1 MPALRDFTD
10 PPSAYRPAPLWVWND
25 EMTEDRIVAQLREMK
40 KGGFGGA
47 FVHPRPGLMT
57 EYLSEEWFRLWGVA
71 LREAERLDFKLGIY
85 DENSYPSGF
94 GGGHVSA
101 QLPDCAASSVKV
113 RLIGADEAAARGNGA
128 APLLAGHIRAFAC
141 EPLGASA
148 LREAEVPRYR
158 IVADVTFMPYDRWRK
173 HGDAFLVFEEERFAG
188 TAWLGGFAYMDLMR
202 PEVAE
207 KFIETT
213 YEAYAERFGDSFGSA
228 VPAVFTDEPAVAGSA
243 VYTASPDS
251 LPFGYWFAAQ
261 FRKRNGYRLE
271 EHLPCL
277 FFDAYGK
284 GISVE
289 PTKVRF
295 DYYETVRELWANN
308 FVRTIGEWCKRRGI
322 AYTGHFMEHHWPSP
336 SGMASPAVMSLYEFM
351 EWPAIDCLM
360 ARMLADDARHPLMLT
375 VLEAAS
381 VANQLGK
388 PRVLCE
394 SFGASGWDSGFAD
407 YRRIGDWLAVHGVN
421 FLTPHLTAGS
431 IVGARKRDHPQSFDW
446 RQSWWPELAELNA
459 YFGRLSYALSQGAA
473 RNRLL
478 VLHPTTTAFLYPPGA
493 EAGSVETPDN
503 PPIRPDF
510 RGYLA
515 MLQHL
520 ADALWDFDL
529 GDEFLLERH
538 GGTEAG
544 ADGAKLRMGLARYDV
559 AVVPEGMAN
568 MRGSTIRLLERLL
581 TSGGRVAVVG
591 EPGPY
596 VDGAFDPAAY
606 ERLLGLP
613 GIVRI
618 ASGEGVSG
626 CLKELGIEPRFQ
638 WESRVPPGIHHLRR
652 ELEDGSAIVL
662 LANAGR
668 QPVEAVLGIRGAA
681 RAERWNLRSGGRE
694 SLEYAV
700 GSARDGIRLT
710 VKLEGTDSL
719 LLRLNAP
726 DVAPDAAPV
735 RATGPAPEAKNAL
748 TIKLDKAEAVA
759 ESDNVL
765 VLDYGDFEFGDGNAW
780 QDLHAIH
787 AGWLL
792 YQSRGFAANPWDNA
806 IQYKRRI
813 ADRNRHYGEDGG
825 FVCRYRF
832 RIAEGGIPARLRLAA
847 ERSAYYRLKV
857 NGAPV
862 DWIEG
867 ESWLDP
873 DIGVADIA
881 ACAAEGWNT
890 VELAAPRFDVRLEIE
905 PVYVLGSFGLAPRD
919 GVWTIESPRE
929 LGIGSWKA
937 RGYPFYSGAV
947 RYRHVVELDR
957 KPVQALLRLN
967 RLEGA
972 VASVLVNGGEGGLI
986 GLDASG
992 RLDISPWLHP
1002 GPNEIVVRVGGTMK
1016 NMLGPHHDA
1025 ELPRKAAWPV
1035 FWKRAPM
1042 QGQPPAAAYDLI
1054 DQGLLEPAELQLRFS

>member
-1 MPALRDFTD
+1 MPALSEFID
-10 PPSAYRPAPLWVWND
+10 PPAAFRPAPLWVWND

-47 FVHPRPGLMT
+47 FVHPRPGLIT
-57 EYLSEEWFRLWGVA
+57 EYLSEDWFILWGIA
-71 LREAERLDFKLGIY
+71 LREAQRLDFKLNIY

-113 RLIGADEAAARGNGA
+113 RFIGADEAAARGNGV

-141 EPLGASA
+141 EPIGMSA

-158 IVADVTFMPYDRWRK
+158 IVADVTYEPYSRWNEL
-173 HGDAFLVFEEERFAG
+173 GDSFLVFEEERFVS
-188 TAWLGGFAYMDLMR
+188 TAWLGGFSYMDLMR

-213 YEAYAERFGDSFGSA
+213 YEAYAKRFGDSFGSDVTA
-228 VPAVFTDEPAVAGSA
+228 IFTDEPAVAGSA
-243 VYTASPDS
+243 VYSASPDS
-251 LPFGYWFAAQ
+251 LPFSYWFAVQ

-277 FFDAYGK
+277 FYDAYGA

-295 DYYETVRELWANN
+295 DYYETVRELWSNN
-308 FVRTIGEWCKRRGI
+308 FVRAIGEWCKGRGI

-360 ARMLADDARHPLMLT
+360 ARMLSDDARHPLMLT

-394 SFGASGWDSGFAD
+394 SFGASGWDSCFAD
-407 YRRIGDWLAVHGVN
+407 YKRIGDWLAVHGVN
-421 FLTPHLTAGS
+421 FFNPHFTAGS

-446 RQSWWPELAELNA
+446 RQSWWPEFAVLNA
-459 YFGRLSYALSQGAA
+459 YFGRLSYALSKGAA
-473 RNRLL
+473 RNRVL
-478 VLHPTTTAFLYPPGA
+478 VLHPTTTAFLYPPGV
-493 EAGSVETPDN
+493 EAGSVERPDN

-520 ADALWDFDL
+520 ADELWDFDL
-529 GDEFLLERH
+529 GDEFILERH
-538 GGTEAG
+538 GGSEAV
-544 ADGAKLRMGLARYDV
+544 AESAKLRVGIARYEV

-568 MRGSTIRLLERLL
+568 MRSSTIQLLENLLER
-581 TSGGRVAVVG
+581 GGRVAVIG

-596 VDGAFDPAAY
+596 VDGINDPAAY
-606 ERLLGLP
+606 RRLLSLP
-613 GIVRI
+613 GILRI
-618 ASGEGVSG
+618 ESGQEVSG
-626 CLKELGIEPRFQ
+626 GLMELGLEPRFQ
-638 WESRVPPGIHHLRR
+638 WESEVTPGIHHLRR

-662 LANAGR
+662 FTNCGR
-668 QPVEAVLGIRGAA
+668 HPASAVLGIRGAA
-681 RAERWNLRSGGRE
+681 SAERWNLLNGQTE
-694 SLEYAV
+694 SLADAV
-700 GSARDGIRLT
+700 TGAQDGIRLT

-719 LLRLNAP
+719 LLRLNP
-726 DVAPDAAPV
+726 LDAVPS
-735 RATGPAPEAKNAL
+735 RATDPAAAAKEAR
-748 TIKLDKAEAVA
+748 TIKLDEGEAIA

-765 VLDYGDFEFGDGNAW
+765 VLDYGDFDFGDGSSW
-780 QDLHAIH
+780 QDVHAIH

-792 YQSRGFAANPWDNA
+792 YQNRGFAANPWDNA

-813 ADRNRHYGEDGG
+813 VDRNRHYGEDSG
-825 FVCRYRF
+825 FVCTYRF
-832 RIAEGGIPARLRLAA
+832 KIAEGGIPSRLRLAA
-847 ERSAYYRLKV
+847 ERSAYYQLKV

-862 DWIEG
+862 AWLEG
-867 ESWLDP
+867 ETWLDP

-881 ACAAEGWNT
+881 AVAFEGWNT
-890 VELAAPRFDVRLEIE
+890 VELVAPRFDVRLEIE
-905 PVYVLGSFGLAPRD
+905 PVYVLGAFGLAPRD
-919 GVWTIESPRE
+919 GVWTIESPRA
-929 LGIGSWKA
+929 LGIGAWKSM
-937 RGYPFYSGAV
+937 GYPFYSGAV

-957 KPVQALLRLN
+957 KPIQALLELKRF
-967 RLEGA
+967 EGA
-972 VASVLVNGGEGGLI
+972 VVSVIVNGSEGGLI
-986 GLDASG
+986 GLDGSG
-992 RLDISPWLHP
+992 RLNISPWLRP
-1002 GPNEIVVRVGGTMK
+1002 GSNEIVVRVSGTMK
-1016 NMLGPHHDA
+1016 NTLGPHHDA

-1042 QGQPPAAAYDLI
+1042 QGQPAAEAYDLL
-1054 DQGLLEPAELQLRFS
+1054 DQGLLEPADLQLIFS

>member
-1 MPALRDFTD
+1 MMRDLKIEEFLD
-10 PPSAYRPAPLWVWND
+10 PPAAYRPAPLWVWND

-40 KGGFGGA
+40 QGGFGGA
-47 FVHPRPGLMT
+47 FVHPRPGLIT
-57 EYLSEEWFRLWGVA
+57 EYLSEDWFRLWGIA
-71 LREAERLDFKLGIY
+71 LREAERLGFKLSIY

-101 QLPDCAASSVKV
+101 RLPDCAASSVKARV
-113 RLIGADEAAARGNGA
+113 IGAEEAAARGKGA

-141 EPLGASA
+141 EPLGTSA
-148 LREAEVPRYR
+148 LREADVPRYR
-158 IVADVTFMPYDRWRK
+158 IVADVTYEPYDRWGER
-173 HGDAFLVFEEERFAG
+173 GDSFLVFEEERFAG

-207 KFIETT
+207 TFIETT
-213 YEAYAERFGDSFGSA
+213 YEAYAERFGDSFGGA

-243 VYTASPDS
+243 VYSASPDS
-251 LPFGYWFAAQ
+251 LPFSYWFAAQ

-277 FFDAYGK
+277 FFDASGE
-284 GISVE
+284 GITVE

-295 DYYETVRELWANN
+295 DYYATVRELWANN
-308 FVRTIGEWCKRRGI
+308 FVRAIGEWCKRRGI

-360 ARMLADDARHPLMLT
+360 ARMLKDDARHPLMLT

-407 YRRIGDWLAVHGVN
+407 YKRIGDWLAVHGVN
-421 FLTPHLTAGS
+421 FFNPHYTAGS

-446 RQSWWPELAELNA
+446 RQSWWPEFADLNA
-459 YFGRLSYALSQGAA
+459 YFGRLSYALSQGTAS
-473 RNRLL
+473 NRLL

-493 EAGSVETPDN
+493 EAGSVETPDH

-520 ADALWDFDL
+520 ADGLWDFDL

-544 ADGAKLRMGLARYDV
+544 ADGAKLRVGLARYDV
-559 AVVPEGMAN
+559 AVVPEGTAN
-568 MRGSTIRLLERLL
+568 MRNSTIRLLNDLL
-581 TSGGRVAVVG
+581 AGGGRVVVIG

-596 VDGAFDPAAY
+596 VDGRFDPAAY
-606 ERLLGLP
+606 ERLLRLP

-618 ASGEGVSG
+618 ASGQGASDG
-626 CLKELGIEPRFQ
+626 LKELGIEPRCQ
-638 WESRVPPGIHHLRR
+638 WESQVAPGVHHLRR
-652 ELEDGSAIVL
+652 ELRDGSAVVL

-668 QPVEAVLGIRGAA
+668 HPVEAMLGFHDAVSV
-681 RAERWNLRSGGRE
+681 ERWNLLSGRME
-694 SLEYAV
+694 SLEYEANG
-700 GSARDGIRLT
+700 GSAGIRLA
-710 VKLEGTDSL
+710 VKLEGADSL
-719 LLRLNAP
+719 LLRLNP
-726 DVAPDAAPV
+726 PDAAP
-735 RATGPAPEAKNAL
+735 ASPKNPAAAAIDEL
-748 TIKLDKAEAVA
+748 TIKLDDAEAFA
-759 ESDNVL
+759 EADNVL
-765 VLDYGDFEFGDGNAW
+765 VLDYGDFDFGDGSPW
-780 QDLHAIH
+780 QDVHAIH

-806 IQYKRRI
+806 IQYKRRLV
-813 ADRNRHYGEDGG
+813 DRNRHYGEDGG
-825 FVCRYRF
+825 FVCKYRF
-832 RIAEGGIPARLRLAA
+832 LIAEGGIPSRLRLAA

-862 DWIEG
+862 AWLEG
-867 ESWLDP
+867 ETWLDP

-881 ACAAEGWNT
+881 AHAVEGWNI

-919 GVWTIESPRE
+919 GVWTIESPRAP
-929 LGIGSWKA
+929 GIGSWKA
-937 RGYPFYSGAV
+937 GGYPFYSGAV

-957 KPVQALLRLN
+957 RPTQAQLQVKRF
-967 RLEGA
+967 EGA
-972 VASVLVNGGEGGLI
+972 VASVVVNGSEGGLI

-992 RLDISPWLHP
+992 RLDISRWLRP
-1002 GPNEIVVRVGGTMK
+1002 GSNEIVVRVSGTMK
-1016 NMLGPHHDA
+1016 NALGPHHDA

-1042 QGQPPAAAYDLI
+1042 QGQPAAEAYDLL
-1054 DQGLLEPAELQLRFS
+1054 DQGLLEPADLQLRFS